1 MLDLLTDAN
10 AWAALLT
17 LTALEIILGIDNI
30 VFIAILT
37 SRLDR
42 GRSKQARAIG
52 LSLAFAFRVV
62 LLASLSWI
70 MGLTQP
76 VIEFVAVSLSWRDII
91 LIVGGL
97 FLLGKATRE
106 IHGEVEG
113 EEEGDDSKASGRT
126 SLLTVI
132 AQLAVIDMVFSI
144 DSIVTA
150 IGLADD
156 LEVMIAAVVIAMIVM
171 FVAAEPVGGFIERH
185 PTTKMLALAF
195 LLMIGVALLADGLH
209 FHIPRGYIYTAMAFA
224 AGVEALNVM
233 ARRRRRNQAR
243 R

>member
-1 MLDLLTDAN
+1 
-10 AWAALLT
+10 
-17 LTALEIILGIDNI
+17 
-30 VFIAILT
+30 
-37 SRLDR
+37 
-42 GRSKQARAIG
+42 
-52 LSLAFAFRVV
+52 
-62 LLASLSWI
+62 
-70 MGLTQP
+70 
-76 VIEFVAVSLSWRDII
+76 
-91 LIVGGL
+91 
-97 FLLGKATRE
+97 
-106 IHGEVEG
+106 
-113 EEEGDDSKASGRT
+113 
-126 SLLTVI
+126 
-132 AQLAVIDMVFSI
+132 MVFSI